1 MLQTPALRSGSQILE
16 DVSQLK
22 FEFHRHENASN
33 LTQEIAFLFSNSGK
47 RFRPALVYLFG
58 ELFGLDRTHLE
69 TYAKAVEVTHTA
81 SLIHDDVIDESIE
94 RRKNPTL
101 NATFTNT
108 QAILAGDYLLAH
120 VIGELLKTSTPEI
133 TFDLTDAIKNLADGE
148 WLQAKLKTQGSAS
161 WVELEEVA
169 RKKTGSLMKWSCL
182 APAKLAQ
189 KPHEI
194 QDVCARM
201 GDDIGLFFQMLDDVN
216 DFNTKSGKPFGADI
230 INGQQNFV
238 TSHLLSHSPQFAQ
251 ELRHFKQ
258 TGEMTILAEIEKS
271 RKVVVEKSLELERD
285 LNARF
290 ASLTTSDS
298 DHLKKVFAKMLEKV
312 REAFTPS

>member
-1 MLQTPALRSGSQILE
+1 MLLSPAHISGSQILE

-22 FEFHRHENASN
+22 FEFYRAENASN
-33 LTQEIAFLFSNSGK
+33 LTQEIAFLFTNSGK

-58 ELFGLDRTHLE
+58 EVFGIDRSLLE

-81 SLIHDDVIDESIE
+81 SLIHDDVIDESVE
-94 RRKNPTL
+94 RRKSPTL
-101 NATFTNT
+101 NASFTNT

-161 WVELEEVA
+161 WKELEEVA

-182 APAKLAQ
+182 APAKLSQQPRDVQELCAQ
-189 KPHEI
+189 
-194 QDVCARM
+194 M

-258 TGEMTILAEIEKS
+258 TGEMTILSDIEKS
-271 RKVVVEKSLELERD
+271 RRVVVEKSIELEKT
-285 LNARF
+285 LNERF
-290 ASLTTSDS
+290 ATLTNSES
-298 DHLKKVFAKMLEKV
+298 SHLIKVFAKMLEKV
-312 REAFTPS
+312 REAFSPS

>member
-1 MLQTPALRSGSQILE
+1 MLLTPAHRSGTQILE

-22 FEFHRHENASN
+22 FEFIRADDASS
-33 LTQEIAFLFSNSGK
+33 LTHEIAFLFSNSGK

-58 ELFGLDRTHLE
+58 EVFGLEHTQLE

-81 SLIHDDVIDESIE
+81 SLIHDDVIDESVE
-94 RRKNPTL
+94 RRKSPTL

-161 WVELEEVA
+161 WIELEAVA

-182 APAKLAQ
+182 APAKLSKQTQATQDLCAQ
-189 KPHEI
+189 
-194 QDVCARM
+194 M

-216 DFNTKSGKPFGADI
+216 DFNTRSGKPFGADI

-238 TSHLLSHSPQFAQ
+238 TSHLLAHSPQFAQ
-251 ELRHFKQ
+251 ELRHFRQ
-258 TGEMTILAEIEKS
+258 TGEMTILSDIEKS
-271 RKVVVEKSLELERD
+271 RKVVIEKSLQLEAD
-285 LNARF
+285 LNQRF
-290 ASLTTSDS
+290 SSLTHSETE
-298 DHLKKVFAKMLEKV
+298 HLNKVFAKMLEKV
-312 REAFTPS
+312 REAFSPS

>member
-22 FEFHRHENASN
+22 FEFHRHENASK
-33 LTQEIAFLFSNSGK
+33 LTEEIAFLFSNSGK

-58 ELFGLDRTHLE
+58 ELFGIDRKELE

-81 SLIHDDVIDESIE
+81 SLVHDDVIDESTE
-94 RRKNPTL
+94 RRKSPTL

-148 WLQAKLKTQGSAS
+148 WLQARLKAQGMAS
-161 WVELEEVA
+161 WSELEVVA
-169 RKKTGSLMKWSCL
+169 RKKTGSLMKWSCV
-182 APAKLAQ
+182 APAKLAKKSESVQ
-189 KPHEI
+189 LL
-194 QDVCARM
+194 CAQM

-216 DFNTKSGKPFGADI
+216 DFNSKSGKPFGADI
-230 INGQQNFV
+230 INNQQNFV
-238 TSHLLSHSPQFAQ
+238 TSHLLGHSPQFAQ
-251 ELRHFKQ
+251 ELRHFRQ
-258 TGEMTILAEIEKS
+258 TGEMTILSEIEKS
-271 RKVVVEKSLELERD
+271 RRVVVEKSLALEAD
-285 LNARF
+285 LNVRF
-290 ASLTTSDS
+290 ASLTTPETE
-298 DHLKKVFAKMLEKV
+298 HLKKVFAKMLEKV